1 MYRSRLH
8 PPCAKH
14 HTILSETDEHLRFR
28 RGGPAGPCP
37 LIAACTRLLELPE
50 GPRVLSVEAG
60 YGEGKTIFARLWRD
74 ALADGP
80 HRPVLFNAWEADG
93 ADDPLMA
100 FMAALAAAVPAPEG
114 GEDGTG
120 RGTRFWNAGKALF
133 MTSARTVGRAVLR
146 EGMDE
151 LTDGIGD
158 ILKTFGGDLP
168 ADLKEE
174 FAAIEAFVK
183 AQDGDLD
190 KALVGE
196 LSAQFAALRLRDRMR
211 KHTLDTIHD
220 ALIGTE
226 GSEGKV
232 VVLIN
237 ELDRCRPDFAVGL
250 LEAIKHLFEN
260 HLGFR
265 FALMLNPGRLEAT
278 AGAMFGVAEG
288 GERYLTKFIDQRLRL
303 PAPEEGRRRFMEY
316 LARPEWLGGFTPWVK
331 GMEVLGNR
339 DTLDLALFCEEHRF
353 SLREI
358 SHAFETARLTFIFY
372 HNKPIE
378 PTFLIALT
386 LCLHRS
392 LEGPLLIEDDRTGFE
407 KRHRI
412 VAAATN
418 AYRPLEAFVIERDFF
433 DAISQWKEDNVD
445 GSGTIQDDPNLVAL
459 RDRRNSFSNHSRAI
473 LGTFEDDFGRSRLAF
488 SPVLRSVL
496 LERRAEEGGHESL
509 SNLAIRSFVTRSSSR
524 SMAVATMR
532 RSKGSP

>member
-1 MYRSRLH
+1 MSIYDS
-8 PPCAKH
+8 
-14 HTILSETDEHLRFR
+14 
-28 RGGPAGPCP
+28 AGADMLDRAP

-74 ALADGP
+74 ALTDGP

-100 FMAALAAAVPAPEG
+100 FMAALAAAVPVPEG

-158 ILKTFGGDLP
+158 ILKTFGDDLP

-174 FAAIEAFVK
+174 FAAVEAFVK

-232 VVLIN
+232 VVLID

-303 PAPEEGRRRFMEY
+303 PAPEEGRRRFMAH
-316 LARPEWLGGFTPWVK
+316 LADPDWLGNFTPWAD
-331 GMEVLGNR
+331 GLSVLGDA
-339 DTLDLALFCEEHRF
+339 DTLDLVTFCEEHGF

-358 SHAFETARLTFIFY
+358 AQAFETARLTFALY
-372 HNKPIE
+372 PNE
-378 PTFLIALT
+378 PVEPSFLIALS
-386 LCLHRS
+386 LCFHRPVA
-392 LEGPLLIEDDRTGFE
+392 GPALIEDDPTNFE
-407 KRHRI
+407 KRHGAI
-412 VAAATN
+412 AAATN
-418 AYRPLEAFVIERDFF
+418 AYRPIHALIAEKEFFEAYCR
-433 DAISQWKEDNVD
+433 WKQNSKNENTSMD
-445 GSGTIQDDPNLVAL
+445 DDPQFVAARAL
-459 RDRRNSFSNHSRAI
+459 RQRFSTHVNDI
-473 LGTFEDDFGRSRLAF
+473 FGTFRENFGRASFVATPSLNN
-488 SPVLRSVL
+488 VLRK
-496 LERRAEEGGHESL
+496 RWMTEESREPDTDHAL
-509 SNLAIRSFVTRSSSR
+509 RSFVLHHLDLLDRTAAIAPPSSKDP
-524 SMAVATMR
+524 A
-532 RSKGSP
+532 